1 MPVSIVRVG
10 QVGGSRRGHRV
21 WADQPWIS
29 AIIRTSKTL
38 GSFPNPVV
46 PVDWASVD
54 DVATVLESVALQPSS
69 KAQLLGVFNVVT
81 DPQPWTVLID
91 AVRKIEPAAVQE
103 VISLPEWV
111 GKLRQLSDI
120 ASTNIT
126 ALPALRLLDFFDGL
140 RDGHESASYATANS
154 QAVSRLDLA
163 SIDQDLLVSWL
174 KTWAL

>member
-1 MPVSIVRVG
+1 M
-10 QVGGSRRGHRV
+10 
-21 WADQPWIS
+21 
-29 AIIRTSKTL
+29 
-38 GSFPNPVV
+38 VV

-69 KAQLLGVFNVVT
+69 KAQLLEVFNVVT

-91 AVRKIEPAAVQE
+91 AVRELEPAAVQE

-111 GKLRQLSDI
+111 ENLRQLSDT
-120 ASTNIT
+120 ASADIT
-126 ALPALRLLDFFDGL
+126 ALPALRLLDFYDGL
-140 RDGHESASYATANS
+140 GDGHESMSYATADS
-154 QAVSRLDLA
+154 QAVSSLTLA